1 MDDFTLRLQNLVS
14 VLETVG
20 EMIHPRR
27 LVENLLRVIPKSLR
41 QVAVAIQVTA
51 DLSTLTLEDAS
62 GQLRMAQQ
70 CDTEDD
76 GPSPPRVDGKLY
88 LTREQGEVQSR
99 DKKGEGSSAGSRSG
113 NHQWQRCNSSGG
125 GPSAIPGQKA
135 GPDHCRRC
143 GKTGQWAR
151 DCPMKPQN

>member
-1 MDDFTLRLQNLVS
+1 M
-14 VLETVG
+14 
-20 EMIHPRR
+20 
-27 LVENLLRVIPKSLR
+27 
-41 QVAVAIQVTA
+41 AVAIQVTA

-62 GQLRMAQQ
+62 GQLRTAQQ

-88 LTREQGEVQSR
+88 LMREQGEVQSR

-143 GKTGQWAR
+143 GKIGQWAR
-151 DCPMKPQN
+151 DCPMKPQNQAAPVAQVDEEEEMLIMAMVSLIQISPTPRTA